1 MQYCSFQH
9 LTLFSLYFHIH
20 NEAPLHFGPATSFF
34 LELLVTVLCSSPI
47 AYWTPPDQERSFSG
61 VISFHLFKLFMGFSR
76 QEYWS
81 GLPFLSSVDRVLS
94 EFFIMTHLPWGAL
107 HSPFIMTRLWSMK
120 DFKGQEHSNCSNTQ
134 ASWLE
139 HYPLLPCQQQ
149 ANI

>member
-9 LTLFSLYFHIH
+9 LTLLSLYFHIH

-34 LELLVTVLCSSPI
+34 LELLVTVLCSSPV

-81 GLPFLSSVDRVLS
+81 GLPFPSPVDHILS
-94 EFFIMTHLPWGAL
+94 ELLTMTRLSWVAL
-107 HSPFIMTRLWSMK
+107 HSMA
-120 DFKGQEHSNCSNTQ
+120 HSFTELCK
-134 ASWLE
+134 
-139 HYPLLPCQQQ
+139 PLCHDKAVIHEEEKQ
-149 ANI
+149 NYHMI